1 MSGGITVDAR
11 PWFMDEVRIQ
21 ANTQPKLIES
31 NPQGVEV
38 FTNLAAWQTA
48 AAKRL
53 AEFKSLAPNWDSYG
67 GHVPTKAA
75 LLASEDFVFK
85 VPSFADIPAPRIVPL
100 GSGGILF
107 EWDRNQREL
116 EVHFQEDGKVSYL
129 KTEAER
135 VGDSQPLPG
144 NRVNNIAELLS
155 WLISA

>member
-1 MSGGITVDAR
+1 MSGGTTVDAR
-11 PWFMDEVRIQ
+11 PWSFDEVQ
-21 ANTQPKLIES
+21 VKANAQPKLVEN

-38 FTNLAAWQTA
+38 FMNLAPWQTA

-53 AEFKSLAPNWDSYG
+53 AEFKALTPNWDSYG

-85 VPSFADIPAPRIVPL
+85 VPSFTDIPVPRIVPL
-100 GSGGILF
+100 GSGGIQF
-107 EWDRNQREL
+107 EWGKGQREL

-135 VGDSQPLPG
+135 VEESQ
-144 NRVNNIAELLS
+144 AELTHRRRA
-155 WLISA
+155 IDQ